1 MKLFAELSFELGK
14 EEKRLKQANSLI
26 CEEKSIFSGVDIPE
40 SPLSIPSANSIVIGS
55 ILKQQCPKAEIF
67 SHIRLSDLNPISFI
81 SLVSAANLTGID
93 AVFVTS
99 GEKDERGFKSQI
111 TTEEALSLA
120 KNYKL
125 EKKLGAIISMRYDE
139 QKILERLSLG
149 FKKFLILRMTM
160 EEIEKLERISERG
173 RELKIELYPYIIIK
187 TEKNLSI
194 IERISQ
200 PSYDA
205 STVKNVLDKIEG
217 LVSGVIISTAGDIKF
232 LKNLENTLFNK

>member
-1 MKLFAELSFELGK
+1 
-14 EEKRLKQANSLI
+14 
-26 CEEKSIFSGVDIPE
+26 
-40 SPLSIPSANSIVIGS
+40 
-55 ILKQQCPKAEIF
+55 
-67 SHIRLSDLNPISFI
+67 
-81 SLVSAANLTGID
+81 
-93 AVFVTS
+93 
-99 GEKDERGFKSQI
+99 
-111 TTEEALSLA
+111 
-120 KNYKL
+120 
-125 EKKLGAIISMRYDE
+125 
-139 QKILERLSLG
+139 KILERLSLG

-205 STVKNVLDKIEG
+205 STVKNVLDKIED